1 MTRLKLWPLPFFYGW
16 VIVGVVFLAEFT
28 VAGMG
33 TITISLFFKPMGD
46 DLGWSLTTLTGAVA
60 LQAIVGIA
68 ISPVFGVLLDRFGAR
83 LMMLFGAMTAG
94 VGLLSLSLIQEVWH
108 FWVLYAIVGAL
119 GLHELGSLTGPVVVA
134 KWFIKRR
141 GRAMAVA
148 TLGTTV
154 GGMAMAPIIGF
165 LIAEIGWRQTWNV
178 MGICVMVLMIP
189 TVSLLM
195 RRQPEDLGLAPDG
208 HASVQTYAKDEVSLK
223 LDPRTANLVIE
234 TEEAW
239 TLQEAFRTR
248 TFWLLIIAMNLVSFS
263 AGAINIHTV
272 PFFTQ
277 QEGISVQAASFVVTL
292 RLLGAS
298 LSRIPWGLV
307 VERVPVRQCLAVL
320 FAVRAFGPLS
330 LVLVPYPYNIFTFA
344 IFYGLLGG
352 SLGLLQPIAFANYYG
367 RAFFGSIQGAIRPL
381 LALPQVIGP
390 LLVAGLYDRTGTF
403 ELAFMVAAAVSLTA
417 SGVVLLSAVPVRQRT
432 G

>member
-1 MTRLKLWPLPFFYGW
+1 M
-16 VIVGVVFLAEFT
+16 
-28 VAGMG
+28 
-33 TITISLFFKPMGD
+33 
-46 DLGWSLTTLTGAVA
+46 A
-60 LQAIVGIA
+60 L
-68 ISPVFGVLLDRFGAR
+68 
-83 LMMLFGAMTAG
+83 
-94 VGLLSLSLIQEVWH
+94 
-108 FWVLYAIVGAL
+108 
-119 GLHELGSLTGPVVVA
+119 
-134 KWFIKRR
+134 
-141 GRAMAVA
+141 A

-165 LIAEIGWRQTWNV
+165 LIAEIGWRQTWSI
-178 MGICVMVLMIP
+178 MGVCVMVLMIP
-189 TVSLLM
+189 TIGVLM
-195 RRQPEDLGLAPDG
+195 RRQPEDLGLVPDG
-208 HASVQTYAKDEVSLK
+208 DAGAQTYSKGEVHLR
-223 LDPRTANLVIE
+223 LDSSTTDPVQE

-239 TLQEAFRTR
+239 TLQEAFRTP

-272 PFFTQ
+272 PFFTE

-298 LSRIPWGLV
+298 LSRMPWGLV

-320 FAVRAFGPLS
+320 FAVRSLGPLS

-403 ELAFMVAAAVSLTA
+403 EVAFMAAAAISLSA
-417 SGVVLLSAVPVRQRT
+417 SGVVLLSSVPVRPRRFSA
-432 G
+432 

>member
-1 MTRLKLWPLPFFYGW
+1 MTRFKLWPLPFFYGW
-16 VIVGVVFLAEFT
+16 IIVGVVFLAEFT

-60 LQAIVGIA
+60 VQALVGIA
-68 ISPVFGVLLDRFGAR
+68 ISPIFGILLDRFGAR
-83 LMMLFGAMTAG
+83 LIMLFGALIAG
-94 VGLLSLSLIQEVWH
+94 IGLLSLSLVQEIWQ
-108 FWVLYAIVGAL
+108 FWILYAIVGAF

-141 GRAMAVA
+141 GRAMAIA
-148 TLGTTV
+148 TLGTTI
-154 GGMAMAPIIGF
+154 GGMVMAPVIGL
-165 LIAEIGWRQTWNV
+165 LIAEIGWRRTWGA
-178 MGICVMVLMIP
+178 MGICVMALMIP
-189 TVSLLM
+189 TVTILM
-195 RRQPEDLGLAPDG
+195 RRQPEDLGLVPDG
-208 HASVQTYAKDEVSLK
+208 YRSVKTYKKEELK
-223 LDPRTANLVIE
+223 KKGGFGPATDIRE
-234 TEEAW
+234 TEESW

-248 TFWLLIIAMNLVSFS
+248 TFWLLILAINLVGFS

-277 QEGISVQAASFVVTL
+277 EQGISVQAASFVVTL

-330 LVLVPYPYNIFTFA
+330 LVFVPYPYNIFSFA
-344 IFYGLLGG
+344 VFYGLLGG

-367 RAFFGSIQGAIRPL
+367 RTFFGSIQGAIRPL

-403 ELAFMVAAAVSLTA
+403 ELAFIIAAVVSMVA
-417 SGVVLLSAVPVRQRT
+417 SGIVLLISVPVRSRA
-432 G
+432 